1 MRTRLGRFVV
11 RSAAVSAAFVLAACG
26 GGGGGSTGGTGGS
39 SAVPV
44 GPPKATSAL
53 TISGTLSGTGPYVLG
68 GKRRPAGTRG
78 TSVQPVAPTFDHI
91 DVHGTLYAA
100 DASAT
105 PITNTVTIPPPAG
118 GVYTA
123 NVGFSNVTSG
133 NNEWAL
139 LEFTGVAA
147 DGSKIALGEVGG
159 LVNVGG
165 SNPNTAALNAT
176 TTLSLQLFIT
186 LVGSGLISTYDIDN
200 LPNLSS
206 LLASRIATAGG
217 ITPDPATG
225 VFTAGAMQQLYS
237 LIGPGFER
245 VVSISTNP
253 ATPGN
258 FAIVRDYTN
267 ASELNL
273 EASLTQ
279 FLGDIG
285 IPSIL
290 TSNAG
295 SFLLRTSGVLGYD
308 RNCGGFTV
316 DAGTLR
322 LARPGLTVVPAD
334 VRPCTVPNPTGS
346 EQVRNV
352 YGGNVMIGATNDPYD
367 PTAPFTQPFLGGWT
381 SVAGR
386 PTGAPPA
393 AVNVAIASTEFTIT
407 VNDPFEAAFP
417 FMTAPYGAFPTFG
430 TGAFSATNFHQ
441 LANSPDPY
449 RAVELGFTGN
459 QETVVVDTFN
469 PWNVSTAN
477 LSLCSVPFPKA
488 VIVVLPACFP
498 LGAVQPITVARTF
511 GDDGSNLSYFNW
523 TLGGAGGTIAPDAGG
538 IGYDVTPNPGTI
550 TLTTTTPTALYGRS
564 QLTVFNNLPIGT
576 VWTATVTTSDNNW
589 IHTNHGANVAG
600 CGCGKTAAIIELD
613 DIASTKPVN
622 NITLSV
628 DAGATGFVLDSIFAD
643 PSGTSIGGNYLMRR
657 QAGRLVRPAAK
668 RG

>member
-1 MRTRLGRFVV
+1 V
-11 RSAAVSAAFVLAACG
+11 RSAAFAGTLLLAACG
-26 GGGGGSTGGTGGS
+26 GGGGGGGSTGSTGAT
-39 SAVPV
+39 SAVPA

-53 TISGTLSGTGPYVLG
+53 TISGTLSAAGPYVLS

-78 TSVQPVAPTFDHI
+78 TSVQFGGGTPTFDHI
-91 DVHGTLYAA
+91 DVNGKLYAA
-100 DASAT
+100 DVSAT
-105 PITNTVTIPPPAG
+105 PITNTVTIPPPAAG
-118 GVYTA
+118 GAYTA
-123 NVGFSNVTSG
+123 SVGFSNVTSG

-165 SNPNTAALNAT
+165 SNANTAALNAT
-176 TTLSLQLFIT
+176 TTQTLQLFIT
-186 LVGSGLISTYDIDN
+186 LVGGGLISTYDIDN
-200 LPNLSS
+200 VPSLSS
-206 LLASRIATAGG
+206 ILTSAIANAGVA
-217 ITPDPATG
+217 PDPATG

-237 LIGPGFER
+237 AIGPGFER
-245 VVSISTNP
+245 IVSISTNP

-267 ASELNL
+267 VSELNL

-290 TSNAG
+290 TPNAG
-295 SFLLRTSGVLGYD
+295 SFLLKTSGVLGYD

-322 LARPGLTVVPAD
+322 LARPGLSVVPAD
-334 VRPCTVPNPTGS
+334 VKPCTVPNPTGS

-352 YGGNVMIGATNDPYD
+352 YGGHVMIGATNDLYD
-367 PTAPFTQPFLGGWT
+367 PTAPFSLPFLGGWT
-381 SVAGR
+381 SVGGR
-386 PTGAPPA
+386 PSGTTPL
-393 AVNVAIASTEFTIT
+393 AVNVAIASTELPIV
-407 VNDPFEAAFP
+407 VNDPYEAAFP

-430 TGAFSATNFHQ
+430 TGALSATNFHQ
-441 LANSPDPY
+441 VGYSPDPY

-477 LSLCSVPFPKA
+477 LSLCSVPFPGA
-488 VIVVLPACFP
+488 VVVVLPACFP
-498 LGAVQPITVARTF
+498 LGTAQPVNLTRTF
-511 GDDGSNLSYFNW
+511 GDDGSNLSYYNW
-523 TLGGAGGTIAPDAGG
+523 AVGGAGGTIAPDGSG
-538 IGYDVTPNPGTI
+538 TGYDVTPNAGTI

-564 QLTVFNNLPIGT
+564 QIAVLNNLPLGT
-576 VWTATVTTSDNNW
+576 VWTATVTTGANNV
-589 IHTNHGANVAG
+589 IHTNHGANLANCT
-600 CGCGKTAAIIELD
+600 CGMAWAIIELD
-613 DIASTKPVN
+613 DIASTKAVS

-628 DAGATGFVLDSIFAD
+628 DAGGSSFVLHAIFAD
-643 PSGTSIGGNYLMRR
+643 PSGTSIGGNYLLRKQAGYRAR
-657 QAGRLVRPAAK
+657 QAVK
-668 RG
+668 RR